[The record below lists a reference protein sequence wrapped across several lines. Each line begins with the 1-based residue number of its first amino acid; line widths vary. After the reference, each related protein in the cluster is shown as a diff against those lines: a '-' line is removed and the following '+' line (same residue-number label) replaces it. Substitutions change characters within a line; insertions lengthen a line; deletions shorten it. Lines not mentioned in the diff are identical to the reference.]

1 MVQQKGT
8 RRSIL
13 DARNAEMRQC
23 EYGGHFSW
31 RAKGIYEWV
40 EGSIPEYRKA
50 ILSIELW
57 RGSPDSNDI
66 EEA

>member
-1 MVQQKGT
+1 MLEMQKCVSANMVGIFFEGQREFMNEEKGQFQ
-8 RRSIL
+8 S
-13 DARNAEMRQC
+13 
-23 EYGGHFSW
+23 
-31 RAKGIYEWV
+31 
-40 EGSIPEYRKA
+40 RKA